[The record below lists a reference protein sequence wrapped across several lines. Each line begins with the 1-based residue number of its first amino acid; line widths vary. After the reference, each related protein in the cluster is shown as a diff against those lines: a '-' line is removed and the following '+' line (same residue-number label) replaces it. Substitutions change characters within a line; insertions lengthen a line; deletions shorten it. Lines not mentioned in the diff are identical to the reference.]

1 MQLITTGCRE
11 KSLEPRNLALFY
23 LIAFA
28 WSWFGWF
35 LLIDGVL
42 HMPAFLGT
50 PEIKAVPLSPVILI
64 VLIMPFGPMLAAFS
78 ITART
83 SVSGIGSRSGI
94 FVLPLRIRQQEAAQD
109 HESTRGRR

>member
-1 MQLITTGCRE
+1 
-11 KSLEPRNLALFY
+11 
-23 LIAFA
+23 
-28 WSWFGWF
+28 
-35 LLIDGVL
+35 
-42 HMPAFLGT
+42 
-50 PEIKAVPLSPVILI
+50 
-64 VLIMPFGPMLAAFS
+64 MPFGPMLAAFS